1 MADIGK
7 VNLKAGF
14 NYKLSVRNQTV
25 ALLFTWKKK
34 IDTTERRNGQM
45 SLIIGDIN
53 IPFSAID
60 RK

>member
-1 MADIGK
+1 M
-7 VNLKAGF
+7 
-14 NYKLSVRNQTV
+14 
-25 ALLFTWKKK
+25 KKK

>member
-34 IDTTERRNGQM
+34 LMQLKGEMDKCH
-45 SLIIGDIN
+45 L
-53 IPFSAID
+53 
-60 RK
+60 

>member
-1 MADIGK
+1 M
-7 VNLKAGF
+7 
-14 NYKLSVRNQTV
+14 
-25 ALLFTWKKK
+25 KKK
-34 IDTTERRNGQM
+34 IDATERRNGQM